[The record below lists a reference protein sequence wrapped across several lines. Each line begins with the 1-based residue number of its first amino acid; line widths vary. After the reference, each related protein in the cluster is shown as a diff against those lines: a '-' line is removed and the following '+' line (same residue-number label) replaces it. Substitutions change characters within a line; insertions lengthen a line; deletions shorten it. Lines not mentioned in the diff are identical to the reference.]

1 MKRKEENK
9 YFLLLYYILAVFI
22 MLAVIITLN
31 TSYSSY
37 HRDYDI
43 QIKASNRSFDVMG
56 VLKEKEEEVSKS
68 YDYGDFYE
76 TYEDKKYYD
85 LNNLTQG

>member
-22 MLAVIITLN
+22 ILAVIITLN
-31 TSYSSY
+31 TASLSI
-37 HRDYDI
+37 HRDYDL
-43 QIKASNRSFDVMG
+43 QIKASNRSLSVMEI
-56 VLKEKEEEVSKS
+56 LKKQEEEVSKS

-76 TYEDKKYYD
+76 TYSRDDKTWVAAFAD
-85 LNNLTQG
+85 